1 MSEWQ
6 GLVTK
11 NQNGYYSV
19 RTERAEY
26 LCKVR
31 GKMKQDNNR
40 VLVGDWV
47 RIAAIDSDRAVITE
61 ICPRHNR
68 LLRPPVANLD
78 QALLVTSVASPPMN
92 PLLLDRLIMMCIL
105 NRISPI
111 LWFSKMDLQTPQSDK
126 ELAVYKSLPY
136 RIYTSDNSDKEENQQ
151 TLAAIREQLQG
162 KVTTV
167 CGQSGVGKSTL
178 LNAIAGREWCPVQSV
193 SQRIG
198 RGKNTTR
205 HAVIGEIYPSC
216 YVADTPGFASLDYL
230 PPRKEEIASGF
241 HEIAARQDKCRFHD
255 CTHRHEPQCAVKN
268 AVDAQEIAAPRYQSY
283 VTLVA
288 EWEEREKERFR

>member
-1 MSEWQ
+1 MSELR

-19 RTERAEY
+19 RTESTEY

-31 GKMKQDNNR
+31 GKLKQDDNR

-47 RIAAIDSDRAVITE
+47 RLAAIDSQQAVITE

-68 LLRPPVANLD
+68 LSRPPVANLD

-92 PLLLDRLIMMCIL
+92 QLLLDRLIMMCIL
-105 NRISPI
+105 SRILPI
-111 LWFSKMDLQTPQSDK
+111 LWFSKMDLQTPQTDRR
-126 ELAVYKSLPY
+126 LAVYRELPY
-136 RIYTSDNSDKEENQQ
+136 TVYTSDNSGKDENQQ
-151 TLAAIREQLQG
+151 TLAAVREQLQG

-205 HAVIGEIYPSC
+205 HAVICEIYPSC

-230 PPRKEEIASGF
+230 PAHKEEIAAGF
-241 HEIAARQDKCRFHD
+241 HEIEVRRDKCRFHD
-255 CTHRHEPQCAVKN
+255 CTHRHEPHCAVKN
-268 AVDAQEIAAPRYQSY
+268 AVAEREIASPRYQSY
-283 VTLVA
+283 LTLVA